1 MSINRA
7 LAHVEWGCRVG
18 WPHPSD
24 DDAQEAAFPR
34 TTARFIGGWHH
45 RSMQEISAVGE
56 LHRRDRLAREAEEA
70 NLSPAA
76 TRAGRSKGRTVP
88 EEPDEFRTA
97 FERDRDRIIHS
108 KAFRRLKHKTQVFL
122 NPEGDHFV
130 TRLTHTMQVTQVARS
145 IAAALS
151 LNEPLAEAIALGH
164 DVGHSPFG
172 HTGEDALSPYF
183 APEEWHHAAQS
194 VRIFEVL
201 EDANLTWE
209 VRDGIRAHSWR
220 IDPPPATPEAFCVR
234 FADRIA
240 YLAHDALD
248 ALRAGTLRR
257 DAFPPGVLERFG
269 EPGRAWIS
277 AMINA
282 VIDESLRTGAVRMD
296 ADTLAVM
303 NRLRDFMFEHV
314 YQSAEQLR
322 QQRRAVAVIRDLMD
336 WHLEFP
342 AEIPDS
348 YRQDEASPVTQAA
361 DYIAGMTDR
370 YALATHDRLFRPT
383 LNL

>member
-1 MSINRA
+1 MQELIQAGELTR
-7 LAHVEWGCRVG
+7 HDRI
-18 WPHPSD
+18 D
-24 DDAQEAAFPR
+24 REAA
-34 TTARFIGGWHH
+34 
-45 RSMQEISAVGE
+45 
-56 LHRRDRLAREAEEA
+56 EER
-70 NLSPAA
+70 LSPAA
-76 TRAGRSKGRTVP
+76 TRSRNSRGRERP

-130 TRLTHTMQVTQVARS
+130 TRLTHTMQVTQVAR
-145 IAAALS
+145 ALANALS

-183 APEEWHHAAQS
+183 APDEWHHAAQS

-201 EDANLTWE
+201 EDQNLTWE
-209 VRDGIRAHSWR
+209 VRDGIRAHSWK
-220 IDPPPATPEAFCVR
+220 INPPPTTPEAFTVR

-248 ALRAGTLRR
+248 AVRAGVLAI
-257 DAFPPGVLERFG
+257 DDFPPHAIERFG
-269 EPGRAWIS
+269 RPGRDWVS
-277 AMINA
+277 SMINA

-296 ADTLAVM
+296 EATIGVM
-303 NRLRDFMFEHV
+303 HELRDFMFERV
-314 YQSAEQLR
+314 YQSAGQQRE
-322 QQRRAVAVIRDLMD
+322 QRRAIAVIRDLMD
-336 WHLEFP
+336 WHLEHP
-342 AEIPDS
+342 TDIPDS
-348 YRQDEASPVTQAA
+348 YRQTDATPVVQAA
-361 DYIAGMTDR
+361 DYIAGMSDR
-370 YALATHDRLFRPT
+370 YALATHDRLFRLT